1 MTRTTVPP
9 THPEN
14 PTGEVP
20 VRDPN
25 RGTTKKT
32 DKIAPPA
39 PGVGQPVDAPVD
51 PNRRPGQ
58 QPGDRPQPE
67 DSGL

>member
-14 PTGEVP
+14 PNGETP
-20 VRDPN
+20 AREPRRDLIE
-25 RGTTKKT
+25 KT

-39 PGVGQPVDAPVD
+39 PGVGRPVEAPVD
-51 PNRRPGQ
+51 PNRHPDRQPGQ
-58 QPGDRPQPE
+58 RPRPE
-67 DSGL
+67 ETGL